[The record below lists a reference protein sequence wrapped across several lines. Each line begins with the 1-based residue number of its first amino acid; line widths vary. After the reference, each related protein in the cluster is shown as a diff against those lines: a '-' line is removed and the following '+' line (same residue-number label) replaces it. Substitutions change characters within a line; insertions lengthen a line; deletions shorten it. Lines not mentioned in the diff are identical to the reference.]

1 MKLRPIAILTSLL
14 LTSTLVNS
22 ATPSQAIS
30 TVVTNGPGARVH
42 GMDISKWQHP
52 NGAPINFAKMYQA
65 GIRFVMIK
73 ASDTRDSSDA
83 DAVKYLATDHKAA
96 QAAGIFTGFYHYATL
111 PDSTNAT
118 VVISDAK
125 AQAQKALWRLAT
137 LGGYNSLDLSYA
149 LDLENS
155 CVRVSSGGTCAKHAP
170 KNIVS
175 LWASTWLSTFAKK
188 TNRLPFIYS
197 GPHFLETSTVRSSA
211 LRKYP
216 LWIAHYG
223 INPATAQAQPS
234 LKAVGCFVHSW
245 SNADCTAQWTFWQ
258 YTSCGLAIRYGVP
271 GTRVDLN
278 VYRGTPDEFLKLAKG
293 EWAPTIA
300 DQMPIKEPTVTVIN
314 STRASDTN
322 AVVKFKVTVTRPTG
336 LPVVTGTVKFTIDSA
351 TPIIPKPVQSAV
363 RLASGS
369 WILNVNGIP
378 AGSWSGQIVFAD
390 LTGTHE
396 TSSAPVT
403 FDVAQ
408 GATPTPKPTPKPTT
422 KPPVVVDSCK
432 NQIIN

>member
-137 LGGYNSLDLSYA
+137 
-149 LDLENS
+149 
-155 CVRVSSGGTCAKHAP
+155 
-170 KNIVS
+170 
-175 LWASTWLSTFAKK
+175 
-188 TNRLPFIYS
+188 
-197 GPHFLETSTVRSSA
+197 
-211 LRKYP
+211 RKYP

-245 SNADCTAQWTFWQ
+245 TNADCTAQWTFWQ

-293 EWAPTIA
+293 EWAPAIA

-314 STRASDTN
+314 STRASNTN

-336 LPVVTGTVKFTIDSA
+336 LPVVTGTVKFTIDPA

-369 WILNVNGIP
+369 WILNVSGFP

-408 GATPTPKPTPKPTT
+408 GATPTPKPTPKPTA